1 MLATGMIS
9 DCIVITEFAEV
20 PKSVTVE
27 IGIEPAVFKCRH
39 MSVDAII
46 GWRVNNFSV
55 GQFPNISRGLIN
67 EDGNI
72 VNTLII
78 PARSEYNGSEVVCV
92 GLFFGESRAV
102 MTNPATL
109 TIIGKSQLSLLAN
122 VCMEPPTESRSSC

>member
-1 MLATGMIS
+1 MIS
-9 DCIVITEFAEV
+9 DCIILTEFAEV

-55 GQFPNISRGLIN
+55 GQFPNISGGFIN
-67 EDGNI
+67 DDGI
-72 VNTLII
+72 SVNTLVI
-78 PARSEYNGSEVVCV
+78 PARSEYNGTEVVCV
-92 GLFFGESRAV
+92 ALILGEYPAV

-109 TIIGKSQLSLLAN
+109 TLIGKARLSLLAN